1 MTGTRALIAARRP
14 NDAEPWVARFREHLD
29 GWEPVAGA
37 ALNHADGLLRLVAG
51 SLSSAREALE
61 RAVRGWEE
69 RGRTW
74 EATWAQLDLAQ
85 CLIRM
90 NRHGDAIGL
99 VTEVQR
105 EAQSL
110 GSEPLR
116 VPSWGARVADEVT
129 SMSRGGR

>member
-1 MTGTRALIAARRP
+1 MGPAR
-14 NDAEPWVARFREHLD
+14 
-29 GWEPVAGA
+29 
-37 ALNHADGLLRLVAG
+37 
-51 SLSSAREALE
+51 
-61 RAVRGWEE
+61 
-69 RGRTW
+69 
-74 EATWAQLDLAQ
+74 LAQ

-110 GSEPLR
+110 GSEPLLAR
-116 VPSWGARVADEVT
+116 AVSWGARVADEAT